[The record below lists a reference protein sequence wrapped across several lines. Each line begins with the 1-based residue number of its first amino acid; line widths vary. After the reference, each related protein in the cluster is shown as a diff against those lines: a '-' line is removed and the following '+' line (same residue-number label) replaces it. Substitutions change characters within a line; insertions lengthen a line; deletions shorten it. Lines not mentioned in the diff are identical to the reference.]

1 MDKVLRTMVGSI
13 SLPRLIVGSMIIRN
27 GAILHGD
34 RLEEATSLRTEAGRI
49 TAIAKDLSPEPGEQV
64 LDATG
69 CCVLP
74 GLIDLHNHGV
84 RHVMA
89 QYDSLV
95 EYARLLAAEGVTA
108 CLPTLLGSPQEN
120 VAAMRR
126 GLAETEDFRLAP
138 NLIGFR
144 PEITYLAKTGAGA
157 AGSLTKIS
165 AETTEALY
173 AASRGT
179 IRIWDVSPELEGA
192 IPFIRWCRERGIVT
206 SLAHSSATIEQA
218 RQAVDAGLSL
228 ITHFYDTFDPPP
240 MTDPGVYP
248 AGLTDYIQVEDR
260 LTVEIIPDGVHVHP
274 LLVEKTLRCKGL
286 GRVAFVTDGVK
297 GAGSPP
303 GVYDGLYP
311 GVQVAISADRGVRR
325 VSDDTLS
332 GSALTHIH
340 CLRNAVDK
348 FGRTLAE
355 ASVLCSRTPAAVLG
369 ISTKGALAAGMDADI
384 IILTEDLELIAT
396 IAGGQLL
403 YRA

>member
-1 MDKVLRTMVGSI
+1 MF
-13 SLPRLIVGSMIIRN
+13 IRN

-34 RLEEATSLRTEAGRI
+34 RLEEASNLRTEDGRI
-49 TAIAKDLSPEPGEQV
+49 TAIATGLDPEAGDTILE
-64 LDATG
+64 ATG
-69 CCVLP
+69 CYILP

-108 CLPTLLGSPQEN
+108 CLPTLLGSPHEN
-120 VAAMRR
+120 LEAMRR
-126 GLAETEDFRLAP
+126 GLAETDDFHRTP

-192 IPFIRWCRERGIVT
+192 VPFIRWCRARGIVT
-206 SLAHSSATIEQA
+206 SLAHSSASIAQA
-218 RQAVDAGLSL
+218 RRAVDAGLSL

-240 MTDPGVYP
+240 MVDPGVYP

-260 LTVEIIPDGVHVHP
+260 LTAEIIPDGVHVHP

-303 GVYDGLYP
+303 GIYDGLYP

-325 VSDDTLS
+325 VSDDALS
-332 GSALTHIH
+332 GSALTHLR
-340 CLRNAVDK
+340 CLRNAVRK

-355 ASVLCSRTPAAVLG
+355 ASILCSRTPAAVLG
-369 ISTKGALAAGMDADI
+369 IPTKGALAPGMDADLI
-384 IILTEDLELIAT
+384 VLTADLELVAT
-396 IAGGQLL
+396 IVGGQVI

>member
-1 MDKVLRTMVGSI
+1 MF
-13 SLPRLIVGSMIIRN
+13 IRN

-34 RLEEATSLRTEAGRI
+34 RLEEATNLRTEHGRI
-49 TAIAKDLSPEPGEQV
+49 TAIARDLSPEPGDPV
-64 LDATG
+64 VDATD
-69 CCVLP
+69 CYVLP

-120 VAAMRR
+120 MEAMRR
-126 GLAETEDFRLAP
+126 GLAETDDFRLAP

-157 AGSLTKIS
+157 AGSLAKIS
-165 AETTEALY
+165 AEITEALY
-173 AASRGT
+173 TASQGT

-192 IPFIRWCRERGIVT
+192 VPFIRWCRAHGIVT
-206 SLAHSSATIEQA
+206 SLAHSSASIEQA
-218 RQAVDAGLSL
+218 RRAVDAGLSL

-240 MTDPGVYP
+240 QTDPGVYP

-260 LTVEIIPDGVHVHP
+260 LTAEIIPDGVHVHP

-303 GVYDGLYP
+303 GIYDGLYP
-311 GVQVAISADRGVRR
+311 GVQVSVSAERGVRR
-325 VSDDTLS
+325 VPDDALS

-340 CLRNAVDK
+340 CLRNAVNK
-348 FGRTLAE
+348 FGRSLAE
-355 ASVLCSRTPAAVLG
+355 ASILCSRTPAAVLG
-369 ISTKGALAAGMDADI
+369 IPTKGALAAGMDADMI
-384 IILTEDLELIAT
+384 VLTTDLELIAT
-396 IAGGQLL
+396 IVGGQAL

>member
-1 MDKVLRTMVGSI
+1 MF
-13 SLPRLIVGSMIIRN
+13 IRN

-34 RLEEATSLRTEAGRI
+34 RLEAATDLRAENAQI
-49 TAIAKDLSPEPGEQV
+49 TAIAKNLHPEPGEQI

-69 CCVLP
+69 CYVLP

-120 VAAMRR
+120 MEAMRR
-126 GLAETEDFRLAP
+126 GLAETDDFRLTP

-165 AETTEALY
+165 ADTTEALY
-173 AASRGT
+173 TASRGT
-179 IRIWDVSPELEGA
+179 IRIWDVSPELDGA
-192 IPFIRWCRERGIVT
+192 LPFIRWCRERGIVT
-206 SLAHSSATIEQA
+206 SLAHSSASIEQA
-218 RQAVDAGLSL
+218 RRAVDAGLSL

-248 AGLTDYIQVEDR
+248 AGLIDYIQVEDR
-260 LTVEIIPDGVHVHP
+260 LTTEIIPDGVHVHP
-274 LLVEKTLRCKGL
+274 LLVEKTFRCKGL
-286 GRVAFVTDGVK
+286 GRIAFVTDGVK
-297 GAGSPP
+297 GAGNPP

-325 VSDDTLS
+325 VPDDTLS
-332 GSALTHIH
+332 GSALTHIR
-340 CLRNAVDK
+340 CLCNAVNK

-369 ISTKGALAAGMDADI
+369 MATKGALAPGMDADM
-384 IILTEDLELIAT
+384 IILTEDLDLIAT
-396 IAGGQLL
+396 IAGGQIL

>member
-1 MDKVLRTMVGSI
+1 ML
-13 SLPRLIVGSMIIRN
+13 IRN
-27 GAILHGD
+27 GNVLHGD
-34 RLEEATSLRTEAGRI
+34 RWETACDLRTGDAEIA
-49 TAIAKDLSPEPGEQV
+49 AIAAGLRPKPGEQV
-64 LDATG
+64 IDATD
-69 CCVLP
+69 CYVLP

-120 VAAMRR
+120 IEAMRR
-126 GLAETEDFRLAP
+126 GLAETDGFRLTP

-157 AGSLTKIS
+157 AGSLAAIS
-165 AETTEALY
+165 AETTETIY

-179 IRIWDVSPELEGA
+179 IRVWDVSPELDGA
-192 IPFIRWCRERGIVT
+192 IPFIRWCRAHGIVT
-206 SLAHSSATIEQA
+206 SLAHSSATIEEA
-218 RQAVDAGLSL
+218 RAAVDAGLSL

-260 LTVEIIPDGVHVHP
+260 VAVEIIPDGVHVHP
-274 LLVEKTLRCKGL
+274 LLVEKTFRCKGL
-286 GRVAFVTDGVK
+286 GRIAFITDGVK
-297 GAGSPP
+297 GAGNPP
-303 GVYDGLYP
+303 GIYEGLYP
-311 GVQVAISADRGVRR
+311 GVQVAISGERGVRR

-332 GSALTHIH
+332 GSALTHIG
-340 CLRNAVDK
+340 CLRNAIRK
-348 FGRTLAE
+348 FGRALAE
-355 ASVLCSRTPAAVLG
+355 ASILCSRTPAAVLG
-369 ISTKGALAAGMDADI
+369 LPTKGRLAAGMDADLI
-384 IILTEDLELIAT
+384 VLTEDLDLVAT
-396 IAGGQLL
+396 VAGGQVL

>member
-1 MDKVLRTMVGSI
+1 MF
-13 SLPRLIVGSMIIRN
+13 IRN
-27 GAILHGD
+27 GTVLHDD
-34 RLEEATSLRTEAGRI
+34 RLETITDLRTDGGRI
-49 TAIAKDLSPEPGEQV
+49 RAIAKDLRPEPGEQV

-69 CCVLP
+69 CYVLP

-95 EYARLLAAEGVTA
+95 EYARLLAAEGVTT

-120 VAAMRR
+120 MEAMRR
-126 GLAETEDFRLAP
+126 GLAETDSFRLAP
-138 NLIGFR
+138 NLLGFR

-157 AGSLTKIS
+157 AGSLAKIS

-173 AASRGT
+173 AASQGT
-179 IRIWDVSPELEGA
+179 VRIWDVSPELEGA

-206 SLAHSSATIEQA
+206 SLAHSSASIEQA
-218 RQAVDAGLSL
+218 RRAVDAGLGL

-260 LTVEIIPDGVHVHP
+260 VTAEIIPDGVHVHP

-286 GRVAFVTDGVK
+286 DRVAFVTDGVK
-297 GAGSPP
+297 GAGNPP
-303 GVYDGLYP
+303 GIYDGLYP

-325 VSDDTLS
+325 VSDDALS
-332 GSALTHIH
+332 GSALTHIR
-340 CLRNAVDK
+340 CLRNAVNK
-348 FGRTLAE
+348 FGQTLAE
-355 ASVLCSRTPAAVLG
+355 ASILCSRTPAAVLRL
-369 ISTKGALAAGMDADI
+369 TMKGRLATGMDADI

-396 IAGGQLL
+396 IAGGQIL